1 MTQRYLAALDYAD
14 YNARQIL
21 RKHAKKRPLGEIE
34 LRHRYTPAQPVL
46 SCRTVN
52 IDVSGTRTYRPKSTT
67 DIIQEQHRLIHSL
80 YTKRSVASAP
90 PRRNLPAQNSGRKVQ
105 RINIQVTGQP
115 LSAQSQNQLPLRKKS
130 ITKKPKPNGRAK
142 SAPSYKV
149 VRWSDDHDLLMTS
162 RSTKALTSEIH
173 QQWQPENHDLS
184 SGVFVRGQS
193 KAEAPN
199 SLDTWLTFGGSAIAG
214 ETPGGI
220 IDAFAQFKD
229 SGEFYSVEGGVGS
242 RIAQQLQ
249 KGDRVRIGING
260 RPQTHHLRLKQR
272 CLSEEVIEEEP
283 QTQMDRRP
291 VVPLCWND
299 QINQPTAK
307 VISPRSRN
315 NDQPRPSLCE
325 THPVIF
331 SHPEENKTRPKLAS
345 PSHEGYKV
353 RQRPKSGPGLDGH
366 DQQNKIVVL
375 SIDPSDD
382 EDRLQSLT
390 VDDVLKHSISAKNI
404 SKQEV
409 SKKESPTENSD
420 SPPLDSVSEPDDI
433 DRSQSKTS
441 GAESHVSSNSEPSK
455 TPKFKAVTPSFTVQ
469 PYAVADLSVGPPSGS
484 YVRSQSELSARSV
497 ASSRAGSDRSL
508 SRNSDRASAKHMYK
522 PGSSKPIRVSSPAS
536 FAVYGTKGETEFIQ
550 ISTQIRNPNPRENS
564 VSKNSDGF
572 ITQTASEEAIR
583 QVTKQNK
590 AEERTTPRV
599 TPAPASSPEPSEQLS
614 STATQV
620 AINIPTAEDFS
631 DRDSMMTSP
640 WPTNRHDNKDVER
653 ITTLM
658 EDTAV
663 ERETSQKS
671 VKFKVD
677 K

>member
-1 MTQRYLAALDYAD
+1 MAQRYLAALDYAD

-46 SCRTVN
+46 SCRTVD

-67 DIIQEQHRLIHSL
+67 DIIQEQHRLIHTL
-80 YTKRSVASAP
+80 YTKRPVASAP
-90 PRRNLPAQNSGRKVQ
+90 PRRNVPAQSNRKVQ

-115 LSAQSQNQLPLRKKS
+115 LSNQSQTSLPNRKKLN
-130 ITKKPKPNGRAK
+130 TRKPKLNVRAK
-142 SAPSYKV
+142 SAPSCKV
-149 VRWSDDHDLLMTS
+149 VRWSDDQELLMTS
-162 RSTKALTSEIH
+162 RSTKALTSKIH

-193 KAEAPN
+193 KSEAPP

-229 SGEFYSVEGGVGS
+229 CGDFYSVEGGVGS

-260 RPQTHHLRLKQR
+260 RPQTHHIKLKHQN
-272 CLSEEVIEEEP
+272 LSEEIIEEEP
-283 QTQMDRRP
+283 NTQMERKP
-291 VVPLCWND
+291 VVPLCWDD
-299 QINQPTAK
+299 QVNNPRAR
-307 VISPRSRN
+307 VISPRSQN

-331 SHPEENKTRPKLAS
+331 SHPEENKSRPKLAS
-345 PSHEGYKV
+345 PSHEGYRV

-382 EDRLQSLT
+382 EDQLQSLT
-390 VDDVLKHSISAKNI
+390 VDDVLKHSISAKNS
-404 SKQEV
+404 SKQEA
-409 SKKESPTENSD
+409 SRKESSPENSESAPVD
-420 SPPLDSVSEPDDI
+420 SMSEPDNT
-433 DRSQSKTS
+433 DRSPSKTS
-441 GAESHVSSNSEPSK
+441 GAESQVSSNSEPSK
-455 TPKFKAVTPSFTVQ
+455 SPRFKAVTPSFTVQ
-469 PYAVADLSVGPPSGS
+469 PYSVADLTVGPPSGS
-484 YVRSQSELSARSV
+484 FVRSQSELSTRSV
-497 ASSRAGSDRSL
+497 ASSRPGSDRSL
-508 SRNSDRASAKHMYK
+508 SRNSDRASAKLMYK
-522 PGSSKPIRVSSPAS
+522 PSPSKPIRVSSPAAFS
-536 FAVYGTKGETEFIQ
+536 VYGTKGETEFIQ

-564 VSKNSDGF
+564 ANKNSENF

-590 AEERTTPRV
+590 VEERGTPRI
-599 TPAPASSPEPSEQLS
+599 TPAPASSPEPLEQQ
-614 STATQV
+614 ATPV
-620 AINIPTAEDFS
+620 AINIPTAEDFC
-631 DRDSMMTSP
+631 DRDSVMASP
-640 WPTNRHDNKDVER
+640 WPTNSHNKEVEK

-671 VKFKVD
+671 VKFRVEK
-677 K
+677 

>member
-1 MTQRYLAALDYAD
+1 MAQRYLAALDYAD

-46 SCRTVN
+46 SCRTVD
-52 IDVSGTRTYRPKSTT
+52 IDVSGTRTYRPKSST
-67 DIIQEQHRLIHSL
+67 DIIQEQHRLIHTI
-80 YTKRSVASAP
+80 YTKRPVASAP
-90 PRRNLPAQNSGRKVQ
+90 PKRNISAQNSNRKVQ

-115 LSAQSQNQLPLRKKS
+115 LSSNSETPLPTRKKS
-130 ITKKPKPNGRAK
+130 NTRKPKINGRAK

-149 VRWSDDHDLLMTS
+149 VRWSDDEELLMTS
-162 RSTKALTSEIH
+162 RSTKALTSKIH
-173 QQWQPENHDLS
+173 QQWQPENHDLN

-193 KAEAPN
+193 KAEAPP

-229 SGEFYSVEGGVGS
+229 CGDFYSVEGGVGS

-260 RPQTHHLRLKQR
+260 RPQTHHVKLKQR
-272 CLSEEVIEEEP
+272 SLSEEIIEEEP
-283 QTQMDRRP
+283 QTQMEKKT
-291 VVPLCWND
+291 VVPLCWDD
-299 QINQPTAK
+299 QVKLPTAK
-307 VISPRSRN
+307 VISPRLQN
-315 NDQPRPSLCE
+315 NDQPRPNLCE

-382 EDRLQSLT
+382 EDQLQSLT
-390 VDDVLKHSISAKNI
+390 VDDVLKHSISAKN
-404 SKQEV
+404 SPKQEA
-409 SKKESPTENSD
+409 SKNESSVENSESP
-420 SPPLDSVSEPDDI
+420 PADSVSDPDNT
-433 DRSQSKTS
+433 DRSPSKTS

-455 TPKFKAVTPSFTVQ
+455 SPKFKAVTPSFTVQ
-469 PYAVADLSVGPPSGS
+469 PYSVADLTVGPPSGS
-484 YVRSQSELSARSV
+484 FVRSQSELSSRSV
-497 ASSRAGSDRSL
+497 ASSRAGSDRSI

-522 PGSSKPIRVSSPAS
+522 PSPTKPTRVNSPAS
-536 FAVYGTKGETEFIQ
+536 FSMYGTKGETEFIQ
-550 ISTQIRNPNPRENS
+550 ISTQIRNPNPRDSSAN
-564 VSKNSDGF
+564 KNSDNF
-572 ITQTASEEAIR
+572 FSQTVNEEAIR

-590 AEERTTPRV
+590 AEDRGTPRI
-599 TPAPASSPEPSEQLS
+599 TPAPASSPEPLEQQS
-614 STATQV
+614 SAATQV
-620 AINIPTAEDFS
+620 AINIPTAEDFN
-631 DRDSMMTSP
+631 DRDSVMASP
-640 WPTNRHDNKDVER
+640 WPNNRHNKEVEK

-663 ERETSQKS
+663 ERESSQKS
-671 VKFKVD
+671 VKFRVEK
-677 K
+677 